1 MEEVLELIQKRQAFI
16 EQVKALEETR
26 KSIDVRIEA
35 FLGPGTHRIGSY
47 SVIIQDTTENRF
59 DTTAFKKAHPE
70 LVEEFNKTGN
80 KHIFRIVEV
89 SE

>member
-16 EQVKALEETR
+16 EQVKSLEDRRKALDGDIEEL
-26 KSIDVRIEA
+26 
-35 FLGPGTHRIGSY
+35 LGIGTHKVGSY
-47 SVIIQDTTENRF
+47 SVIIQDTTETRF
-59 DTTAFKKAHPE
+59 DSSSFRKEYPDLAAK
-70 LVEEFNKTGN
+70 FNKTGN